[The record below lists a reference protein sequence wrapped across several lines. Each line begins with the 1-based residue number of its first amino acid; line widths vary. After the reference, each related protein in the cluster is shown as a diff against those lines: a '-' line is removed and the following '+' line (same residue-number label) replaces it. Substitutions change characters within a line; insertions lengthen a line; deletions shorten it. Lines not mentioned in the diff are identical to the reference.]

1 MTLYDLV
8 APRGNG
14 VRMPAAPVRPQIPIA
29 IYGNAWCGETQLI
42 RRALN
47 RAGIEYAYVDLD
59 LHPDVHRRL
68 QALAGGRLRTPVVH
82 IDGEWLMEPTLRE
95 VDAVLASRGVRR

>member
-1 MTLYDLV
+1 MTLFDFV
-8 APRGNG
+8 APRGIG
-14 VRMPAAPVRPQIPIA
+14 VRTPTAAVRPQIAIA

-42 RRALN
+42 RRALD

-59 LHPDVHRRL
+59 VHPDAHRKL

-95 VDAVLASRGVRR
+95 VDAVLASRGVWR